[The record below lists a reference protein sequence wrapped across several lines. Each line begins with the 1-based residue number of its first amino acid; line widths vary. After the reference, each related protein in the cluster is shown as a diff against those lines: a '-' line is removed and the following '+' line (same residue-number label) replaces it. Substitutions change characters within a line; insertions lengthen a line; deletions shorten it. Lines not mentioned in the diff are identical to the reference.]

1 MSGYSIYAD
10 GEIIGD
16 LSDMEL
22 AYYDG
27 RLEEAI
33 NEAGRFEFAVNGAN
47 PQVKMVSPMLS
58 VIDLK
63 QGDTTRWRGR
73 ITSATQNIYNVVSF
87 VCEGVLAWL
96 RDVLISPP
104 VSFSQASAQN
114 FIASVLTKYNASCS
128 PNHQIQVGEIDQDAK
143 ITLSVTNDYLSAFDI
158 LANLI
163 SQNGGYFTVSYTGT
177 SSFINYFAAPDTAGQ
192 EINFAENL
200 LDITQVTDA
209 TKVITV
215 LTANSRAGTYEATNE
230 DAVAKYGKIYA
241 YQYFDDVSSTADFH
255 QQADE
260 YLNSM
265 ILGGQSI
272 TVTAV
277 DLSLLDAD
285 IAPFAVGNSAR
296 VKSVPHG
303 IDISMVVSRKITDI
317 NNPAASQITLGLP
330 RETLTAQLAK
340 G

>member
-1 MSGYSIYAD
+1 MAGYRIIAD

-16 LSDMEL
+16 LSDTEL
-22 AYYDG
+22 AYYNG

-33 NEAGRFEFAVNGAN
+33 NESGRFEFSVNGAN
-47 PQVKMVSPMLS
+47 PKVKMVSPMLS
-58 VIDLK
+58 VIDLR
-63 QGDTTRWRGR
+63 QGNTTRWRGR
-73 ITSATQNIYNVVSF
+73 ITSATRNKYNVVSF
-87 VCEGVLAWL
+87 VSEGVLAWL
-96 RDVLISPP
+96 RDILIEPP
-104 VSFSQASAQN
+104 VNYSGLSAQT
-114 FIASVLTKYNASCS
+114 FIAFVLAQYNASCS
-128 PNHQIQVGEIDQDAK
+128 PNHQIHVGEIDQNTK
-143 ITLSVTNDYLSAFDI
+143 ITLSVTEYISAFDLLSI
-158 LANLI
+158 LI
-163 SQNGGYFTVSYTGT
+163 SQNGGYFTVSYTDT
-177 SSFINYFAAPDTAGQ
+177 SSFLNYFAEPDTAGQ

-215 LTANSRAGTYEATNE
+215 LTAKSRAGTYEATNE

-241 YQYFDDVSSTADFH
+241 YKYFDVTSSTEFH
-255 QQADE
+255 QMADE

-285 IAPFAVGNSAR
+285 IAPFAVGDSAR

-330 RETLTAQLAK
+330 HETLTAQLAK

>member
-1 MSGYSIYAD
+1 MAGYRIIAD

-16 LSDMEL
+16 LSDTEL
-22 AYYDG
+22 AYYNG

-33 NEAGRFEFAVNGAN
+33 NESGRFEFSVNGAN
-47 PQVKMVSPMLS
+47 PKVKMVSPMLS
-58 VIDLK
+58 VVELR
-63 QGDTTRWRGR
+63 QGNTTRWRGR
-73 ITSATQNIYNVVSF
+73 ITSITRNKYNAVSF
-87 VCEGVLAWL
+87 VSEGVLAWL
-96 RDVLISPP
+96 RDIIIEPP
-104 VSFSQASAQN
+104 FSYSELSAQT
-114 FIASVLTKYNASCS
+114 FIKYVLAKYNASCS
-128 PNHQIQVGEIDQDAK
+128 PNHQIHVGEIDQNAK
-143 ITLSVTNDYLSAFDI
+143 ITLSVTEYLSAFDLLSI
-158 LANLI
+158 LI

-177 SSFINYFAAPDTAGQ
+177 SSFLNYFAEPDTAGQ

-215 LTANSRAGTYEATNE
+215 LIAKSRAGTYEATNE

-241 YQYFDDVSSTADFH
+241 YKYFDVTSSTEFH
-255 QQADE
+255 QLADE

-285 IAPFAVGNSAR
+285 IAPFAVGNTAR
-296 VKSVPHG
+296 VKSAPHG

-330 RETLTAQLAK
+330 RETLTAQLWK

>member
-1 MSGYSIYAD
+1 MAGYRIIAD

-16 LSDMEL
+16 LSDTEL
-22 AYYDG
+22 AYYNG

-33 NEAGRFEFAVNGAN
+33 NESGQFKFSLDGAN
-47 PQVKMVSPMLS
+47 PKVKMVSPMLS
-58 VIDLK
+58 VVELR
-63 QGDTTRWRGR
+63 QGNTTRWRGR
-73 ITSATQNIYNVVSF
+73 ITSATRNKYNVVSF
-87 VCEGVLAWL
+87 VSEGVLAWL
-96 RDVLISPP
+96 RDILIEPP
-104 VSFSQASAQN
+104 VSYSELSAQT
-114 FIASVLTKYNASCS
+114 FIAFVLAQYNASCT
-128 PNHQIQVGEIDQDAK
+128 PNHQIHVGEIDQKTK
-143 ITLSVTNDYLSAFDI
+143 ISMSVKEYISAFD
-158 LANLI
+158 LLSTLI

-177 SSFINYFAAPDTAGQ
+177 SSFLNYFAEPDTAGQ

-209 TKVITV
+209 TNIITV
-215 LTANSRAGTYEATNE
+215 LTAKSKFGTYEAINE

-241 YQYFDDVSSTADFH
+241 YKYFDHVESSTVFH
-255 QQADE
+255 QLADE

-285 IAPFAVGNSAR
+285 IAPFAVGNTAR
-296 VKSVPHG
+296 VKSAPNG

-330 RETLTAQLAK
+330 HETLTAQHGK

>member
-1 MSGYSIYAD
+1 MAGYRIIAD

-16 LSDMEL
+16 LSDTEL
-22 AYYDG
+22 AYYNG

-33 NEAGRFEFAVNGAN
+33 NESGRFEFSMNGAN
-47 PQVKMVSPMLS
+47 PKVKMVSPMLS
-58 VIDLK
+58 VIDLR
-63 QGDTTRWRGR
+63 QGNATRWRGR
-73 ITSATQNIYNVVSF
+73 ITSATQNKYNVVSF
-87 VCEGVLAWL
+87 VSEGVLAWL
-96 RDVLISPP
+96 RDILIEPP
-104 VSFSQASAQN
+104 VSYSGLSAQT
-114 FIASVLTKYNASCS
+114 FITYVLAQYNASCS
-128 PNHQIQVGEIDQDAK
+128 PNHQIHVGEIDQNTK
-143 ITLSVTNDYLSAFDI
+143 ISLSVTEYLSAFDLLSI
-158 LANLI
+158 LI
-163 SQNGGYFTVSYTGT
+163 SQNGGYFTVSYTDT
-177 SSFINYFAAPDTAGQ
+177 SSFLNYFAEPDTAGQ

-209 TKVITV
+209 TKIITV
-215 LTANSRAGTYEATNE
+215 LTAKSKFGTYEAINE

-241 YQYFDDVSSTADFH
+241 YKYFDSVTSSTEFYQA
-255 QQADE
+255 ADE

-285 IAPFAVGNSAR
+285 IAPFAVGNTAR
-296 VKSVPHG
+296 VKSAPHG

-330 RETLTAQLAK
+330 HETLTAQLWK

>member
-1 MSGYSIYAD
+1 MAGYRIIAD

-16 LSDMEL
+16 LSDTEL
-22 AYYDG
+22 AYYNG

-33 NEAGRFEFAVNGAN
+33 NESGRFEFSVNGAN
-47 PQVKMVSPMLS
+47 PKVKMVSPMLS
-58 VIDLK
+58 VIEIR
-63 QGDTTRWRGR
+63 QGNTTRWRGR
-73 ITSATQNIYNVVSF
+73 LTSVTRDKYNAVSF
-87 VCEGVLAWL
+87 VSEGVLAWL
-96 RDVLISPP
+96 RDILIEPP
-104 VSFSQASAQN
+104 VNYSGLSAQT
-114 FIASVLTKYNASCS
+114 FISFVLAQYNASCS
-128 PNHQIQVGEIDQDAK
+128 PNHQIHVGEIDQNTK
-143 ITLSVTNDYLSAFDI
+143 ITLSVTEYLSAFDLLSI
-158 LANLI
+158 LI

-177 SSFINYFAAPDTAGQ
+177 SSFLNYYAEPDTAGQ

-215 LTANSRAGTYEATNE
+215 LIAKSNAGTYEATNE

-241 YQYFDDVSSTADFH
+241 YKYFDVSSSTEFH
-255 QQADE
+255 QAADE

-285 IAPFAVGNSAR
+285 IAPFAVGNTAR
-296 VKSVPHG
+296 VKSAPHG

-330 RETLTAQLAK
+330 RETLTAQLWK

>member
-1 MSGYSIYAD
+1 MAGYKIIAD

-16 LSDMEL
+16 LSDAEL
-22 AYYDG
+22 AYYNG

-33 NEAGRFEFAVNGAN
+33 NESGRFEFSMNGAN
-47 PQVKMVSPMLS
+47 PKVKMVSPMLS
-58 VIDLK
+58 VVELR
-63 QGDTTRWRGR
+63 QGNTTRWRGR
-73 ITSATQNIYNVVSF
+73 ITSATRNKYNVISF
-87 VCEGVLAWL
+87 VSEGVLAWL
-96 RDVLISPP
+96 RDILIEPP
-104 VSFSQASAQN
+104 VSYSGLSAQT
-114 FIASVLTKYNASCS
+114 FITFVLAQYNASCS
-128 PNHQIQVGEIDQDAK
+128 PNHQIYVGEIDKNTK
-143 ITLSVTNDYLSAFDI
+143 ISLSVTEYLSAFDLLSI
-158 LANLI
+158 LI

-177 SSFINYFAAPDTAGQ
+177 SSFLNYFAEPDTAGQ

-209 TKVITV
+209 TKIITV
-215 LTANSRAGTYEATNE
+215 LTAKSKFGTYEAINE

-241 YQYFDDVSSTADFH
+241 YQYFDNVSSTDELH
-255 QQADE
+255 QQAND

-285 IAPFAVGNSAR
+285 IAPFAVGNTAR
-296 VKSVPHG
+296 VKSAPHG

-330 RETLTAQLAK
+330 HETLTAQLGK

>member
-1 MSGYSIYAD
+1 MAGYRIIAD

-16 LSDMEL
+16 LSDTEL
-22 AYYDG
+22 AYYNG

-33 NEAGRFEFAVNGAN
+33 NESGRFEFSVNGAN

-58 VIDLK
+58 VIDLR
-63 QGDTTRWRGR
+63 QGNTTIWRGR
-73 ITSATQNIYNVVSF
+73 ITSATKNIYNVVSF

-96 RDVLISPP
+96 RDILIEPP
-104 VSFSQASAQN
+104 VNYSGLSAQT
-114 FIASVLTKYNASCS
+114 FITYVLAQYNASCS
-128 PNHQIQVGEIDQDAK
+128 PNHQIYVGEIEQNTK
-143 ITLSVTNDYLSAFDI
+143 ISLSVTEYISAFDLLSI
-158 LANLI
+158 LI
-163 SQNGGYFTVSYTGT
+163 SQNGGYFTVSYTDS
-177 SSFINYFAAPDTAGQ
+177 SSFLNYFAEPDTAGQ

-215 LTANSRAGTYEATNE
+215 LKAKSLAGTYEATNE

-241 YQYFDDVSSTADFH
+241 YKYFDVQSSTEFH
-255 QQADE
+255 QAADE
-260 YLNSM
+260 YLNNM

-285 IAPFAVGNSAR
+285 IAPFAVGDSAR
-296 VKSVPHG
+296 VKSAPHG

-330 RETLTAQLAK
+330 RETLTAQLWK

>member
-1 MSGYSIYAD
+1 MAGYRIIAD

-16 LSDMEL
+16 LSDTEL
-22 AYYDG
+22 AYYNG

-33 NEAGRFEFAVNGAN
+33 NESGQFEFSVNGAN
-47 PQVKMVSPMLS
+47 PKVKMVSPMLS
-58 VIDLK
+58 VVELR
-63 QGDTTRWRGR
+63 QGNTTKWRGR
-73 ITSATQNIYNVVSF
+73 ITSITRNKYNAVSV

-96 RDVLISPP
+96 RDILIEPP
-104 VSFSQASAQN
+104 VNYSGLSAQT
-114 FIASVLTKYNASCS
+114 FISFVLAQYNASCS
-128 PNHQIQVGEIDQDAK
+128 PNHQIHVGEIDQNTK
-143 ITLSVTNDYLSAFDI
+143 ITLSVTEYLSAFDLLSI
-158 LANLI
+158 LI

-177 SSFINYFAAPDTAGQ
+177 SSFLNYFAEPDTAGQ

-209 TKVITV
+209 TKIITV
-215 LTANSRAGTYEATNE
+215 LTAKSNFGTYEATNE

-241 YQYFDDVSSTADFH
+241 YKYFAVSSSTEFH
-255 QQADE
+255 QQADA

-285 IAPFAVGNSAR
+285 IAPFAVGNTAR
-296 VKSVPHG
+296 VKSAPHG

-330 RETLTAQLAK
+330 SETLTAQLWK

>member
-1 MSGYSIYAD
+1 MAGYRIIAD

-16 LSDMEL
+16 LSDTEL
-22 AYYDG
+22 AYYNG

-33 NEAGRFEFAVNGAN
+33 NESGRFEFSVNGAN
-47 PQVKMVSPMLS
+47 PKVKMVSPMLS
-58 VIDLK
+58 VIEIR
-63 QGDTTRWRGR
+63 QGNTTRWRGR
-73 ITSATQNIYNVVSF
+73 LTSVTRNKYNAVSV

-96 RDVLISPP
+96 RDILIEPP
-104 VSFSQASAQN
+104 VNYSGLSAQT
-114 FIASVLTKYNASCS
+114 FISYVLAQYNASCS
-128 PNHQIQVGEIDQDAK
+128 PNHQIHVGEIEKKKK
-143 ITLSVTNDYLSAFDI
+143 ITLSATEYLSAFDLLSI
-158 LANLI
+158 LI
-163 SQNGGYFTVSYTGT
+163 SQNGGYFTVSYSGT
-177 SSFINYFAAPDTAGQ
+177 SSFLNYFAEPDTAGQ

-215 LTANSRAGTYEATNE
+215 LIAKSRAGTYEATNE

-241 YQYFDDVSSTADFH
+241 YKFFDHVHSSTEFH
-255 QQADE
+255 PMVDE

-285 IAPFAVGNSAR
+285 IAPFAVGNTAR
-296 VKSVPHG
+296 VKSAPHG

-330 RETLTAQLAK
+330 RETLTAQLWK

>member
-1 MSGYSIYAD
+1 MAGYRIIAD

-16 LSDMEL
+16 LSDTEL
-22 AYYDG
+22 AYYNG

-33 NEAGRFEFAVNGAN
+33 NESGQFEFSVNGAN
-47 PQVKMVSPMLS
+47 PKVKMVSPMLS
-58 VIDLK
+58 VIDLR
-63 QGDTTRWRGR
+63 QGNTTRWRGR
-73 ITSATQNIYNVVSF
+73 ITSVTRDKYNTVSF
-87 VCEGVLAWL
+87 VSEGVIAWL
-96 RDVLISPP
+96 RDILIEPP
-104 VSFSQASAQN
+104 VSYSGLSAQT
-114 FIASVLTKYNASCS
+114 FIAFVLAQYNASCS
-128 PNHQIQVGEIDQDAK
+128 PNHQIHVGEIDQDTK
-143 ITLSVTNDYLSAFDI
+143 ITLSVTEYISAFDLLSI
-158 LANLI
+158 LI

-177 SSFINYFAAPDTAGQ
+177 SSFLNYFAEPDTAGQ

-215 LTANSRAGTYEATNE
+215 LTAKSRAGTYEATNE

-241 YQYFDDVSSTADFH
+241 YKYFDVTSSTEFH
-255 QQADE
+255 QMADE

-277 DLSLLDAD
+277 DLSLLNAD
-285 IAPFAVGNSAR
+285 IAPFAVGNTAR

-330 RETLTAQLAK
+330 RETLTAQLWK

>member
-1 MSGYSIYAD
+1 MAGYKIIAD

-16 LSDMEL
+16 LSDTEL
-22 AYYDG
+22 AYYNG

-33 NEAGRFEFAVNGAN
+33 NESGRFEFSVNGAN

-58 VIDLK
+58 VIEIR
-63 QGDTTRWRGR
+63 QGNTTRWRGR
-73 ITSATQNIYNVVSF
+73 ITSITRNKYNAVSF
-87 VCEGVLAWL
+87 VSEGVLAWL
-96 RDVLISPP
+96 RDIIIEPP
-104 VSFSQASAQN
+104 LNYSELSAQT
-114 FIASVLTKYNASCS
+114 FISYVLAQYNASCS
-128 PNHQIQVGEIDQDAK
+128 PNHQIHVGEIDQNTK
-143 ITLSVTNDYLSAFDI
+143 ITLSVTEYLSAFDLLSI
-158 LANLI
+158 LI

-177 SSFINYFAAPDTAGQ
+177 SSFLNYFAEPDTAGQ

-215 LTANSRAGTYEATNE
+215 LKAKSRAGTYEATNE

-241 YQYFDDVSSTADFH
+241 YQYFDNVSSTTDFH
-255 QQADE
+255 QQANE

-330 RETLTAQLAK
+330 RETLTSQLAK

>member
-1 MSGYSIYAD
+1 MAGYRIIAD

-16 LSDMEL
+16 LSDTEL
-22 AYYDG
+22 AYYNG

-33 NEAGRFEFAVNGAN
+33 NESGRFEFSVNGAN
-47 PQVKMVSPMLS
+47 PKVKMVSPMLS
-58 VIDLK
+58 VIEIK
-63 QGDTTRWRGR
+63 QGNTTKWRGR
-73 ITSATQNIYNVVSF
+73 ITSITRNKYNAVSV

-96 RDVLISPP
+96 RDILIEPP
-104 VSFSQASAQN
+104 VNYSGLSAQT
-114 FIASVLTKYNASCS
+114 FISFVLAQYNASCS
-128 PNHQIQVGEIDQDAK
+128 PNHQIHVGEIDQNTK
-143 ITLSVTNDYLSAFDI
+143 ITLSVTEYISAFDLLSI
-158 LANLI
+158 LI

-177 SSFINYFAAPDTAGQ
+177 SSFLNYFAEPDTAGQ

-215 LTANSRAGTYEATNE
+215 LIAESRLGTYEATNE

-241 YQYFDDVSSTADFH
+241 YKYFAVSSSTEFH
-255 QQADE
+255 QQADA

-285 IAPFAVGNSAR
+285 IAPFAVGNTAR
-296 VKSVPHG
+296 VKSAPHG

-330 RETLTAQLAK
+330 SETLTAQLWK

>member
-1 MSGYSIYAD
+1 MAGYRIIAD

-16 LSDMEL
+16 LSDTEL
-22 AYYDG
+22 AYYNG

-33 NEAGRFEFAVNGAN
+33 NESGQFEFSLDGSN
-47 PQVKMVSPMLS
+47 PKVKMVSPMLS
-58 VIDLK
+58 VVELR
-63 QGDTTRWRGR
+63 QGNTTRWRGR
-73 ITSATQNIYNVVSF
+73 ITSATRNKYNVVSF
-87 VCEGVLAWL
+87 VSEGVLAWL
-96 RDVLISPP
+96 RDILIEPP
-104 VSFSQASAQN
+104 VSYSGLSAQT
-114 FIASVLTKYNASCS
+114 FITFVLAQYNASCS
-128 PNHQIQVGEIDQDAK
+128 PNHQINVGEIDQNTK
-143 ITLSVTNDYLSAFDI
+143 ISLSVKEYLSAFDLLSI
-158 LANLI
+158 LI

-177 SSFINYFAAPDTAGQ
+177 SSFLNYFAEPDTAGQ

-209 TKVITV
+209 TKIITV
-215 LTANSRAGTYEATNE
+215 LTAKSKFGTYEAINE

-241 YQYFDDVSSTADFH
+241 YKYFDSVTSSTEFH
-255 QQADE
+255 QAADE

-285 IAPFAVGNSAR
+285 IAPFAVGDTAR

-330 RETLTAQLAK
+330 RETLTAQLWK